1 MRASTLRAAVDDA
14 DRTAL
19 SNAPVDVE
27 PELSELSEEL
37 EAAMNSS
44 SVLVDEVAESAA
56 VSTGETDIAS
66 APAGASELPKSV
78 EARADSVF
86 LQQAEQILADDD
98 DASSDKERRAL
109 KEKLLQLAA
118 VTDRGQAAK
127 YKTLREAENLAEDL
141 ECLCPTTTPARESA
155 GTWALVFS
163 STQLFRSSPFFMAGR
178 AVCADGTEARRYD
191 AFCDLHRA
199 ALAISEI
206 GQVRQVVSLD
216 PPMLTSEFE
225 VRAGAVP
232 FLSDVLPFLRYSGG
246 LPLTIEGS
254 IVSSA
259 SIDTVNDDSY
269 TLYMDTV
276 EIKGSNVPLLRQ
288 VLDSGLRLE
297 SRNLGG
303 LLEQNL
309 PGYSNPKPLFR
320 TTYVDDTMRICR
332 DQDGKLFVYSKL
344 SNATSTTD
352 YSDVTADLGVGSLLS
367 SLSLLI

>member
-1 MRASTLRAAVDDA
+1 
-14 DRTAL
+14 
-19 SNAPVDVE
+19 
-27 PELSELSEEL
+27 
-37 EAAMNSS
+37 
-44 SVLVDEVAESAA
+44 
-56 VSTGETDIAS
+56 
-66 APAGASELPKSV
+66 
-78 EARADSVF
+78 
-86 LQQAEQILADDD
+86 
-98 DASSDKERRAL
+98 
-109 KEKLLQLAA
+109 
-118 VTDRGQAAK
+118 
-127 YKTLREAENLAEDL
+127 
-141 ECLCPTTTPARESA
+141 
-155 GTWALVFS
+155 
-163 STQLFRSSPFFMAGR
+163 
-178 AVCADGTEARRYD
+178 
-191 AFCDLHRA
+191 
-199 ALAISEI
+199 
-206 GQVRQVVSLD
+206 
-216 PPMLTSEFE
+216 

>member
-1 MRASTLRAAVDDA
+1 MSLSDDH
-14 DRTAL
+14 
-19 SNAPVDVE
+19 
-27 PELSELSEEL
+27 
-37 EAAMNSS
+37 
-44 SVLVDEVAESAA
+44 
-56 VSTGETDIAS
+56 
-66 APAGASELPKSV
+66 AGA
-78 EARADSVF
+78 R
-86 LQQAEQILADDD
+86 
-98 DASSDKERRAL
+98 ERRHVGAR
-109 KEKLLQLAA
+109 LLQHAA
-118 VTDRGQAAK
+118 LPLVAILHASKARQVIHGYHPGQVTHG
-127 YKTLREAENLAEDL
+127 YH
-141 ECLCPTTTPARESA
+141 PARHSRH
-155 GTWALVFS
+155 F
-163 STQLFRSSPFFMAGR
+163 FRSWLLPRQAGR